1 MTRQPFDEFSKQL
14 FEALL
19 TPYGRVSV
27 DRTVPGE
34 SRRIDIYFEPTSS
47 TPGNIAELGRLAEFS
62 ATKSLFEPYRN
73 PPTSVEV
80 RNCVLKLYLLHAELH
95 RAAGRTLPD
104 AELPHLWI
112 LATSASDQLLSDF
125 GGDLHN
131 GEDGI
136 YHFHPGWRS
145 GIINIAELPT
155 TEDTLWLRLLAKGTT
170 QEQAIAE
177 LLMLPE
183 TNPKRATALD
193 LLVRWRI
200 NIELTANVDEEEAQ
214 FLMALSQAY
223 LEWER
228 QTEQRGRTQGIEQ
241 GEQRG
246 KAALILMQLRSRLG
260 DLPSRIEGQI
270 EELSVTALD
279 ALAIALLNLSNIAEL
294 EEYLRSHS

>member
-19 TPYGRVSV
+19 TPCGRVSV

-34 SRRIDIYFEPTSS
+34 SRRIDIYFEPVAS
-47 TPGNIAELGRLAEFS
+47 TAGDRTELGRLAEFS
-62 ATKSLFEPYRN
+62 SAKCLFEPYRS

-95 RAAGRTLPD
+95 RAAGRTLSE
-104 AELPHLWI
+104 AELPQLWI
-112 LATSASDQLLSDF
+112 LASSASDQLLSDF
-125 GGDLHN
+125 GGELYD

-136 YHFHPGWRS
+136 YYFDRGWRC
-145 GIINIAELPT
+145 GIVSIAELPT
-155 TEDTLWLRLLAKGTT
+155 TEDTLWLRLLGKGTT

-200 NIELTANVDEEEAQ
+200 NIEMTATVNEEEAQ

-228 QTEQRGRTQGIEQ
+228 QTEQRGRTQG
-241 GEQRG
+241 EQRG
-246 KAALILMQLRSRLG
+246 KATLIVMQLRSRFNE
-260 DLPSRIEGQI
+260 LPTTVETQIEG
-270 EELSVTALD
+270 LSVAALD
-279 ALAIALLNLSNIAEL
+279 ELAIAVLNLGTVAEL
-294 EEYLRSHS
+294 EQWLQVHSESN

>member
-14 FEALL
+14 FEVLL

-34 SRRIDIYFEPTSS
+34 SRRIDIYFEPTASIMGDG
-47 TPGNIAELGRLAEFS
+47 TELGRLAQFS
-62 ATKSLFEPYRN
+62 FTPCLFEPYRN

-95 RAAGRTLPD
+95 RAAGRTLTD
-104 AELPHLWI
+104 AELPQLWI
-112 LATSASDQLLSDF
+112 LASSASDQLLSDF
-125 GGDLHN
+125 GGELQN

-136 YHFHPGWRS
+136 YQFDRGWRS
-145 GIINIAELPT
+145 GIISIAELPT
-155 TEDTLWLRLLAKGTT
+155 TEDTLWLRLLGKGTT

-200 NIELTANVDEEEAQ
+200 NIEMTATIDEEEGQ

-228 QTEQRGRTQGIEQ
+228 QTEQRGRTQG
-241 GEQRG
+241 EQRG
-246 KAALILMQLRSRLG
+246 KAALIVMQLRSRFN
-260 DLPSRIEGQI
+260 DLPMTVETQI
-270 EELSVTALD
+270 EALSAAGLD
-279 ALAIALLNLSNIAEL
+279 ELAIAVLNFGTVAEL
-294 EEYLRSHS
+294 EQWLQVHSESN